1 VIVDGKQVAQEI
13 IDRLQKQRQELKP
26 IIKLGVLMGQGETA
40 ARSFVRIKERVAE
53 RLGVVLVREELKPEA
68 GTRTALRALERLLE
82 SADGVILQLPLPER
96 IEVGELLAAL
106 PAKKDV
112 DGIGTGALVR
122 PPVAEA
128 VSEILARTNVAAL
141 GKKAVVVGAGRLVG
155 LPVATLLQELGA
167 EVAVVTKERGSLV
180 ELADADLVVL
190 GVGQPHFIKPEML
203 KPGVVLIDAGT
214 SDAAGQGGA
223 LAGDADPACAQVA
236 SVFTPVPGGVGPI
249 AVALLFKNL
258 LHLVRGANS

>member
-1 VIVDGKQVAQEI
+1 VIVDGKQIAQEI
-13 IDRLQKQRQELKP
+13 IGGLQEERKGLKP
-26 IIKLGVLMGQGETA
+26 IIKLGVLLGQGDA
-40 ARSFVRIKERVAE
+40 AASSFVRIKERVAE
-53 RLGVVLVREELKPEA
+53 RLGVVLVREELLPEA

-82 SADGVILQLPLPER
+82 SVDGVILQLPLPER
-96 IEVGELLAAL
+96 VEVGELLAAL
-106 PAKKDV
+106 PAQKDV
-112 DGIGTGALVR
+112 DGLGTGALVR

-128 VSEILARTNVAAL
+128 VSEILARAGVAAL

-167 EVAVVTKERGSLV
+167 AVSVVTQERGSLA
-180 ELADADLVVL
+180 ELAHADIAVL
-190 GVGQPHFIKPEML
+190 GAGRPHVVRPEML

-223 LAGDADPACAQVA
+223 LAGDADPACATIA

-249 AVALLFKNL
+249 AVAMLFKNL
-258 LHLVRGANS
+258 LLLVRRANS